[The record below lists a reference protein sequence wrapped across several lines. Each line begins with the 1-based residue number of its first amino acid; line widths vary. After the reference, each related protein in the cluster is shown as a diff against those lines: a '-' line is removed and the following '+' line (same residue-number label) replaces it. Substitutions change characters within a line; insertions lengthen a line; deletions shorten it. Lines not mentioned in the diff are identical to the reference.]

1 MSLGQTT
8 GIYKKR
14 HLLPFGEY
22 LPLQPLSGF
31 ILNSLAIKLGQFTAG
46 DLNQALLS
54 AAGYPFITTICYEDA
69 FGELGLININQ
80 AAFLIN
86 VTNDG
91 WFGNSIEPHQHLQ
104 IARMRALETGRYL
117 LRATNTG
124 VTAIVDTK
132 GRILQQ
138 APIFEANSITDNI
151 IPMTGLTPY
160 ARFADKPILIF
171 LISVFLILIALSN
184 LVNRR
189 DKNNKSV
196 DAL

>member
-1 MSLGQTT
+1 M
-8 GIYKKR
+8 
-14 HLLPFGEY
+14 
-22 LPLQPLSGF
+22 
-31 ILNSLAIKLGQFTAG
+31 
-46 DLNQALLS
+46 
-54 AAGYPFITTICYEDA
+54 
-69 FGELGLININQ
+69 
-80 AAFLIN
+80 IN